1 MSNLSYCLYYISS
14 LELLPEDVEIA
25 VATVVIEKVVEAPV
39 FAAEKMVVVVVD
51 VIILLVA
58 VCRNITVALVV
69 RNSNSG

>member
-58 VCRNITVALVV
+58 VCHNITVVLVV